1 MTEGSDNFFNYYNF
15 RTCETSIFNKKRLG
29 RNAKSEILTISKRVC
44 KWNQNKVHI
53 VHTIRA
59 IHINTAA
66 RPCVHAAHDTKSA

>member
-1 MTEGSDNFFNYYNF
+1 MARQDARKQN
-15 RTCETSIFNKKRLG
+15 IFNKKRLG

-53 VHTIRA
+53 VHTIRT

-66 RPCVHAAHDTKSA
+66 RPCVHAAHDTKSVL